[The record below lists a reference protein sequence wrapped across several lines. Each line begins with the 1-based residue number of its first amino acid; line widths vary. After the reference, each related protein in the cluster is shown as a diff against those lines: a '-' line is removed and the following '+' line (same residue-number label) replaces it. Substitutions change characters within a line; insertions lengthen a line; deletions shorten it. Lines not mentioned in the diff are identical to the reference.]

1 MIKKL
6 CLVFFLLISSGA
18 AVASTKCLQT
28 KASLDIGSGTTK
40 ILVAR
45 VNQCKKTIL
54 NIFMD
59 EKVALPFN
67 EDLDQSKDFR
77 LSPMIFEKA
86 VEKLTPLVEKARSYH
101 PGKIKAVATSVFR
114 EALNGKEFALAL
126 ANKLKLQITVIS
138 QQQEAILGYKSAQ
151 VVSGNFSDNILVWDI
166 GGGSMQMV
174 QRHQATDNIYM
185 GAIASVTFKN
195 MLLKSV
201 IDAPENQTS
210 PNPLGNKTDA
220 SLKLA
225 EYYAKIHVPKSIK
238 ESSASSQVLG
248 IGGVF
253 TALQQKVDSNS
264 HLLKK
269 TNLEDLLQQ
278 RKNLTDEQIPGD
290 YKAVDVTNIVLVL
303 GFMKALNIDHVNTYK
318 VNLTH
323 GLLFT
328 MK

>member
-1 MIKKL
+1 MRKNL
-6 CLVFFLLISSGA
+6 WLLFILLMSSGTA
-18 AVASTKCLQT
+18 LATTKCLQT
-28 KASLDIGSGTTK
+28 KATLDIGSGTTK
-40 ILVAR
+40 ILVAQI
-45 VNQCKKTIL
+45 NKCQKSIL
-54 NIFMD
+54 KLLMD
-59 EKVALPFN
+59 EKVAIPFN

-77 LSPMIFEKA
+77 LSPIIFEKA
-86 VEKLTPLVEKARSYH
+86 VQKLTPLLEKARSYH

-126 ANKLKLQITVIS
+126 ANKMKLEIKVIS
-138 QQQEAILGYKSAQ
+138 QQQEAILGYQSAQ
-151 VVSGNFSDNILVWDI
+151 VVSGNFSENILVWDI

-174 QRHQATDNIYM
+174 QRHKSMNNIYM

-195 MLLKSV
+195 MLLNSV

-210 PNPLGNKTDA
+210 PNPLGNKANA

-225 EYYAKIHVPKSIK
+225 EYYAKVHVPKPIK
-238 ESSASSQVLG
+238 ETSRSSQVLG

-253 TALQQKVDSNS
+253 TALQQKVDSTS
-264 HLLKK
+264 HLLTKA
-269 TNLEDLLQQ
+269 NLEELLQQ

-290 YKAVDVTNIVLVL
+290 YKAVDVTNIILVL
-303 GFMKALNIDHVNTYK
+303 GFMKALGIEQVNTYK